1 MRTKIMLFSLII
13 VAVSL
18 LAAAFATGNG
28 RWLADGG
35 SGMKASVV
43 SARRQRAAFA
53 VAEVDGAL
61 GDQARASARRGS
73 SHSPRSARTPRKPVA
88 GDQPIGFGKRI
99 GSAEKQTRVR

>member
-43 SARRQRAAFA
+43 STRRQRAAFA

-73 SHSPRSARTPRKPVA
+73 SHSPRSAGTPRKPIA
-88 GDQPIGFGKRI
+88 GDQSIGVGKRI
-99 GSAEKQTRVR
+99 RSR